1 MTEME
6 LRQKLVKTATAYLG
20 CKESDGSHRTIIDIY
35 NSHKPLARN
44 HKVTYTDPWCATF
57 VSAVSI
63 ELSLTD
69 IIPTECSCTRMIEL
83 LKAKGAWVENDAH
96 KPTSG
101 DIILYDWQDDGK
113 GDNKSIPDHIGIVEK
128 VSGSIITIIEGNINN
143 AVGRRTIE
151 VNGRYIRGYG
161 VPKYSLMATGAGTVH
176 EPKRYQTLREL
187 KADKEFGGAYLP
199 TVEKLI
205 AKGYLKGKGGSGD
218 ELILDLSED
227 SVRILVILDRAG
239 NFD

>member
-20 CKESDGSHRTIIDIY
+20 CKESDGSHRVIIDIY

-44 HKVTYTDPWCATF
+44 YKVTYTDPWCATF

-63 ELSLTD
+63 KLGLTD

-96 KPTSG
+96 NPTPG

-113 GDNKSIPDHIGIVEK
+113 GDNKSTPDHIGIVEK
-128 VSGSIITIIEGNINN
+128 VADGIITIIEGNINN
-143 AVGRRTIE
+143 AVGRRTLE

-161 VPKYSLMATGAGTVH
+161 VPRYASKATC
-176 EPKRYQTLREL
+176 
-187 KADKEFGGAYLP
+187 D
-199 TVEKLI
+199 
-205 AKGYLKGKGGSGD
+205 GGSDWSTEGRAWAIASGIIRGRGNAD
-218 ELILDLSED
+218 GRVDFAWQD
-227 SVRILVILDRAG
+227 SVTREEMAVMLQRLYEMMK
-239 NFD
+239 